1 MTKELGKA
9 ITKDSIMSNEFFWKT
24 VKPFLIRKG
33 NILRNF
39 IRNEI
44 RDDLVRDE
52 KQLFNE
58 TL

>member
-52 KQLFNE
+52 KQLLNE

>member
-1 MTKELGKA
+1 MIKELSKA

-24 VKPFLIRKG
+24 VQPFLIRKG

-39 IRNEI
+39 IQNEI
-44 RDDLVRDE
+44 RDDLVRDQT
-52 KQLFNE
+52 QLFNE

>member
-1 MTKELGKA
+1 M
-9 ITKDSIMSNEFFWKT
+9 NFFWKT

-33 NILRNF
+33 KILRDF
-39 IRNEI
+39 IRNET

>member
-1 MTKELGKA
+1 MRKELSKA
-9 ITKDSIMSNEFFWKT
+9 IAKDSIMPNEFFWKT

-44 RDDLVRDE
+44 RDDLVSDE
-52 KQLFNE
+52 EQLFNK
-58 TL
+58 TP

>member
-44 RDDLVRDE
+44 RDDLVSDE
-52 KQLFNE
+52 EQLFNK
-58 TL
+58 TP

>member
-58 TL
+58 TP

>member
-1 MTKELGKA
+1 MTKELSKA
-9 ITKDSIMSNEFFWKT
+9 ITKDSITSNEFFWKT

-33 NILRNF
+33 KILHNF
-39 IRNEI
+39 IRNET

>member
-1 MTKELGKA
+1 
-9 ITKDSIMSNEFFWKT
+9 MSNEFFWKT

-44 RDDLVRDE
+44 RDDLVSDE
-52 KQLFNE
+52 KQLFNK
-58 TL
+58 TP